1 MSAYSFFRLSRAAL
15 AGILFI
21 SLAIATVPE
30 QARADALKG
39 GLIGG
44 SAGAIIGSIVGGSGG
59 AVAGAV
65 IGGSAGA
72 IIGDDRKRKRKN
84 QKRARQRRR

>member
-1 MSAYSFFRLSRAAL
+1 MSACSFIRLSKATL
-15 AGILFI
+15 GGILFL

-72 IIGDDRKRKRKN
+72 IIGDDRKRKRNN
-84 QKRARQRRR
+84 QKRARKRNR

>member
-1 MSAYSFFRLSRAAL
+1 MSACSSIRLSRITL
-15 AGILFI
+15 AGILFL
-21 SLAIATVPE
+21 SLAITTVPE

-44 SAGAIIGSIVGGSGG
+44 SAGAVIGSIVGGRGG

-72 IIGDDRKRKRKN
+72 IIGDDRKRKRN
-84 QKRARQRRR
+84 NRKRARKRRR

>member
-1 MSAYSFFRLSRAAL
+1 MSACSLIRLSKATL
-15 AGILFI
+15 VGTLFL
-21 SLAIATVPE
+21 SLAVATVPE

-72 IIGDDRKRKRKN
+72 IIGDDRKRKRNN

>member
-1 MSAYSFFRLSRAAL
+1 MSGCSFIRLGRATL
-15 AGILFI
+15 AGILFL

-30 QARADALKG
+30 RARADALKG

-44 SAGAIIGSIVGGSGG
+44 SAGAVIGSIVGGRGG

-84 QKRARQRRR
+84 QKRARKRNR